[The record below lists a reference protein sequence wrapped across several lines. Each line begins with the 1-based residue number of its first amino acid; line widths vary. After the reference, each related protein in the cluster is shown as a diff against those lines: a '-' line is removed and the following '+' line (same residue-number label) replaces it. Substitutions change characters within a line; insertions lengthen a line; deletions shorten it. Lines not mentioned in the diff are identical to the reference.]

1 MVDVWLKTIDQD
13 SMPMARR
20 LIRDE
25 GLLSGGSSGAV
36 MAAAIKAAKDLKEG
50 QRCVVLLPDGIRNY
64 MTKMVSDSWMI
75 ARDFFPTSSENTP
88 WLVFAFDRFQC
99 FLTKKFVGGGTTQ
112 YQT

>member
-1 MVDVWLKTIDQD
+1 
-13 SMPMARR
+13 MARR

-36 MAAAIKAAKDLKEG
+36 MAAAVKAAKNLKEG

-75 ARDFFPTSSENTP
+75 ARDFFTASPENAP
-88 WLVFAFDRFQC
+88 WQVAAVDLLES
-99 FLTKKFVGGGTTQ
+99 FLTIKHTGGGTTLWQ
-112 YQT
+112 A

>member
-1 MVDVWLKTIDQD
+1 LFAVDRSVVDTWEKTIDQD

-36 MAAAIKAAKDLKEG
+36 MAAAVKAAKDLKEG

-75 ARDFFPTSSENTP
+75 ARDFFTASPENAP
-88 WLVFAFDRFQC
+88 WQVATVDHLKTF
-99 FLTKKFVGGGTTQ
+99 
-112 YQT
+112 

>member
-1 MVDVWLKTIDQD
+1 VVDTWQKTIDQD

-36 MAAAIKAAKDLKEG
+36 MSAAIKAAKDLKEG

-75 ARDFFPTSSENTP
+75 ARDFFTASPENAP
-88 WLVFAFDRFQC
+88 WQVSL
-99 FLTKKFVGGGTTQ
+99 FLHMEFILTTKFVGGGTTLCRA
-112 YQT
+112 